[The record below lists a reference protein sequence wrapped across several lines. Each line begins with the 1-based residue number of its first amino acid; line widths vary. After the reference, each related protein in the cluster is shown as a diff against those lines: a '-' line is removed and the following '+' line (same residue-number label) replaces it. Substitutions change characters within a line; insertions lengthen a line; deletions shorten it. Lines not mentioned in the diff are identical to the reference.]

1 MPKDIPL
8 MTSADWSSYC
18 MTLFAHGETDGDGNP
33 RVHGLRRV
41 AEFVLGQITSTDVT
55 VVQAPNPENEYSA
68 CVTCRIEFI
77 NQEGMT
83 SYFSGAA
90 DANPI
95 NVEPAFARYATAM
108 AETRAMARALRTA
121 LRLKCVAAEELT
133 TLPVVERSVKPSG
146 TIESYQIT
154 GILKSCRDMKIDAMR
169 FITSGGSNYGS
180 IDEMSKEGGTKAL
193 KLLNKYFQ
201 DQSQIPEEI
210 LL

>member
-1 MPKDIPL
+1 MSKAPL
-8 MTSADWSSYC
+8 MTSADWSPYC
-18 MTLFAHGETDGDGNP
+18 MTLFVPGETDGDGNP
-33 RVHGLRRV
+33 KVHGLRRV
-41 AEFVLGQITSTDVT
+41 AELLIGQIISTDVT

-68 CVTCRIEFI
+68 CVTCRIEFS
-77 NQEGMT
+77 NREGTT

-108 AETRAMARALRTA
+108 AETRAKARAFREA

-133 TLPVVERSVKPSG
+133 SLPVVERP
-146 TIESYQIT
+146 TRNANPIEAYQVN
-154 GILKSCRDMKIDAMR
+154 GLLKSCRDMAIDPMKY
-169 FITSGGSNYGS
+169 INSGGSNYGS
-180 IDEMSKEGGTKAL
+180 VDEMSKESGTKAL